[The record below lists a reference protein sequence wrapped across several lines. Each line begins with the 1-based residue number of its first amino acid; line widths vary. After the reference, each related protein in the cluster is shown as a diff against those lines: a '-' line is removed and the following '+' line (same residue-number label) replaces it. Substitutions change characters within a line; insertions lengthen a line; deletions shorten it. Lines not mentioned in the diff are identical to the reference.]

1 MPSASPTSTPALAVT
16 PTATIRPS
24 ERPAA
29 HTPEPTVHLFGLED
43 LADVDLY
50 VERPTAVCD
59 GDPNIAFLDAPE
71 SSIDCYNGLRFG
83 FRAIRTQ
90 LAAVDRLYLYRRPC
104 AALPCAQHELD
115 TVDVI
120 GWQGDSAFSVTMTGD
135 YSRMTAPAPGAI
147 APWPSASS
155 SIPPPIARPA
165 IDGAPKAIRRRE
177 PYPYCGRQQPVESG
191 QPGERQVEINRCF
204 IDGVLE
210 ARPVEMV
217 LIPEVIREPI
227 VIRFDGSGFVE
238 VWSARQG
245 SWETCISL
253 GGWVY
258 FGFAC

>member
-1 MPSASPTSTPALAVT
+1 MPSVNPTATAPLAVA

-24 ERPAA
+24 ERPATR
-29 HTPEPTVHLFGLED
+29 TPTPTVHLFGEED

-59 GDPNIAFLDAPE
+59 GDPNIAFLNAPE
-71 SSIDCYNGLRFG
+71 SNIDCYNGLRFG

-90 LAAVDRLYLYRRPC
+90 LASVDRLYLYRRPC
-104 AALPCAQHELD
+104 AALPCTQHELD

-120 GWQGDSAFSVTMTGD
+120 GWQGESAFSVTMTGV
-135 YSRMTAPAPGAI
+135 YSTMTAPASGAA
-147 APWPSASS
+147 APWPNASS
-155 SIPPPIARPA
+155 SIPPSIARPT
-165 IDGAPKAIRRRE
+165 IDGAPRAIRLRE
-177 PYPYCGRQQPVESG
+177 PYPYCGRQQPVDSG
-191 QPGERQVEINRCF
+191 QTTERQVEINRCF

-217 LIPEVIREPI
+217 FIPDVVREPI
-227 VIRFDGSGFVE
+227 LIRFDGSGFVD
-238 VWSARQG
+238 VWSARHG

-258 FGFAC
+258 FGFVC